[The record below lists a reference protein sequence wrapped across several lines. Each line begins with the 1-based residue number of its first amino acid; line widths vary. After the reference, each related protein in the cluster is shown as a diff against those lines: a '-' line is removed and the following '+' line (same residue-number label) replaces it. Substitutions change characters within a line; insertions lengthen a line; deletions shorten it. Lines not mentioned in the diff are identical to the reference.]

1 MKRGDADLAR
11 GAREGTRLIRFLAK
25 GTARLEGAACTGR
38 MLIDGGDRGTVSAR
52 PDVIVELAREGVILR
67 QGNRIALT
75 ADGMARARRADA
87 AADPFAAQHR
97 TVGTVRTEVAGH
109 WTEAT
114 VNLRE
119 SPLARLAR
127 QRGRAGETFLGER
140 EFRAGERLRADY
152 TRGQIM
158 PRLGANWSEAVAGG
172 RRGSHENGIGEL
184 TDAALSARQRVE
196 KALEAVGPELSG
208 VLVDICCFLKG
219 LEQVEAERGWPVRSA
234 KIVLKTALGALARH
248 YEPQHTSQR
257 RSVLHWGAADFRP
270 SIKR

>member
-1 MKRGDADLAR
+1 MKRGDADTTRA
-11 GAREGTRLIRFLAK
+11 GRERARLIRFLAK
-25 GTARLEGAACTGR
+25 GPGRVENAARADRVLV
-38 MLIDGGDRGTVSAR
+38 DGGDRGTVSAS
-52 PDVIVELAREGVILR
+52 PDVVAELTWAGIIERR
-67 QGNRIALT
+67 ADRIELT
-75 ADGMARARRADA
+75 SDGLASSRRADA
-87 AADPFAAQHR
+87 AGPPFATQHR
-97 TVGTVRTEVAGH
+97 FLDTVRTEIGGH
-109 WTEAT
+109 WTDT
-114 VNLRE
+114 TINLRE

-127 QRGRAGETFLGER
+127 QRGRHKAAFLGER

-158 PRLGANWSEAVAGG
+158 PRLGANWSEAVASG
-172 RRGSHENGIGEL
+172 RRGSQENGIGEL

-196 KALEAVGPELSG
+196 KALDAVGPELSG

-248 YEPQHTSQR
+248 YEPRHAPQR